1 MMGKKPTIYILA
13 NNKGGVTK
21 TTSSVNLA
29 VAFAELLPDKKI
41 LLLDTDGQG
50 NSSQSFGVNADLLET
65 PTISDVFV
73 GDATLDEIIFR
84 PENTGVDN
92 LYLAPAN
99 IELSLLEF
107 DYILGRRKVERHTF
121 MLKDAIE
128 QMKTEFDYIFVDTP
142 PGLGLMA
149 ANYLYLPA
157 KLIIPFEPETFA
169 FTGLIRILD
178 QIEDMQKDNAK
189 LGLIGILCVKVQ
201 LRTNLHREMIEET
214 KRIAAQRGYQVLNT
228 MIASSIK
235 FANSVA
241 YDQLPALL
249 GEESTT
255 EIVQSYKRLAQEI
268 LYLENNQ

>member
-1 MMGKKPTIYILA
+1 MSKKPPKIYILA

-50 NSSQSFGVNADLLET
+50 NTSQSFGINADLLET
-65 PTISDVFV
+65 PTISDVFT
-73 GDATLDEIIFR
+73 GKATLDDIIIK
-84 PENTGVDN
+84 PDNADVDN

-128 QMKTEFDYIFVDTP
+128 QMQTEFDYIFIDTP

-149 ANYLYLPA
+149 ANYMYLPA
-157 KLIIPFEPETFA
+157 RLIIPFEPETFA

-178 QIEDMQKDNAK
+178 QIEDMQVDNKK
-189 LGLIGILCVKVQ
+189 LGVTGILCVKVQ
-201 LRTNLHREMIEET
+201 LRTNLHKEMIEET
-214 KRIAAQRGYQVLNT
+214 KGIAAKRGYQVLNT
-228 MIASSIK
+228 MIPSSIK
-235 FANSVA
+235 FANAVA

-249 GEESTT
+249 GEENTT

-268 LYLENNQ
+268 LYLEG